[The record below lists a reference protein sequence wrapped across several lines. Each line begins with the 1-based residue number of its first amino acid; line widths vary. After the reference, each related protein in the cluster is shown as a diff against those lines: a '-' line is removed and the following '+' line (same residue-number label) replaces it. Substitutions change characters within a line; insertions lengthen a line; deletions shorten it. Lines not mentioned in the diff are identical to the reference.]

1 MGAMAIS
8 TLAGTVLIG
17 KAAASDLLQRM
28 LPFLYGMT
36 LLFWATATWW
46 IPMLVTVG
54 VWRHVIRRFPL
65 AYDPQ
70 YWGAV
75 FPLGMYT
82 VCTFRLA
89 EVTELPILMMIPRYF
104 VYVAFDAW
112 VAVFIGLMHQLIGSL
127 MCAARTPMRI
137 RVEEPTPDRNISLP
151 GVRKH
156 DGR

>member
-1 MGAMAIS
+1 M
-8 TLAGTVLIG
+8 LIG
-17 KAAASDLLQRM
+17 NVQDFDLLQRM

-65 AYDPQ
+65 AYDPL

-104 VYVAFDAW
+104 VYVAFGAW
-112 VAVFIGLMHQLIGSL
+112 VTVFIGLMRRLIGSL
-127 MCAARTPMRI
+127 MCAACTPMSV
-137 RVEEPTPDRNISLP
+137 RVEEQTPDRHTSLP